1 MRHLLRIRPPRA
13 PLNLTILLIATF
25 ALSSMYSNS
34 RTTTMNPKFKP
45 PESSTSPSS
54 PSQSFHHLAPP
65 RRFDAVQHPP
75 ADIYIAKGVFEILEN
90 DLVGDEEVEK

>member
-1 MRHLLRIRPPRA
+1 
-13 PLNLTILLIATF
+13 
-25 ALSSMYSNS
+25 
-34 RTTTMNPKFKP
+34 MNPKFKP

-90 DLVGDEEVEK
+90 DLVGDEERFLPDIRIRDKSAKERSVLDGDSA